1 MPQKLSWRNEFLRCG
16 RRVRRGQKHESD
28 PIENNCG
35 KPRVPA
41 HLKTTTTLRTSVG
54 QRWMDR
60 ASSTMEYTF
69 ERLGAEHEFWGD
81 GLKNDSLLSWRIPE
95 TMNPERPRIPKDGLQ
110 LRKPP
115 ESKISFLVGCS
126 LLNQE
131 YSSLNYIL
139 ACSLSPTHHLLI
151 PSTYRPHRII
161 MVKWSEKV
169 SPLLRPGSKR
179 YVRGPTS
186 LMLHVAERE

>member
-81 GLKNDSLLSWRIPE
+81 GLKNDRLLSWRIPE
-95 TMNPERPRIPKDGLQ
+95 TMNPERPRIQRWAAAPQTPRVEDFLSGGLFATQ
-110 LRKPP
+110 PG
-115 ESKISFLVGCS
+115 I
-126 LLNQE
+126 
-131 YSSLNYIL
+131 
-139 ACSLSPTHHLLI
+139 SLSQPYPGLFPFHHP
-151 PSTYRPHRII
+151 PSPH
-161 MVKWSEKV
+161 S
-169 SPLLRPGSKR
+169 
-179 YVRGPTS
+179 
-186 LMLHVAERE
+186 LHVPASPNHHDQMEQKGPPVAATWFKAVRSRSYIAQAACR